1 MSQLSHRSSDAVSR
15 TNRSDRASRL
25 PALLLALVLGPLG
38 LLAACGGGDDANDTS
53 SSEDASGNEQTAE
66 ETEADDSSANPGG
79 DEVFDPATVK
89 SCLEDAGFQTV
100 TSSEVLSDQQ
110 VADQLTAFGQTES
123 LTFEA
128 EQNSFAGGVSFY
140 ESPEQANDRA
150 ESLANVAKAQT
161 VVGNALVSIEAG
173 SDYDEAVEAAESC
186 LGV

>member
-15 TNRSDRASRL
+15 SNPSDRASRL
-25 PALLLALVLGPLG
+25 PALVLALVLGPLG

-110 VADQLTAFGQTES
+110 VADQLTAFGQT
-123 LTFEA
+123 
-128 EQNSFAGGVSFY
+128 
-140 ESPEQANDRA
+140 
-150 ESLANVAKAQT
+150 
-161 VVGNALVSIEAG
+161 
-173 SDYDEAVEAAESC
+173 
-186 LGV
+186 